1 MIAPPRLLITMRFA
15 RLTLSPF
22 ELLNILLDKP
32 RDHETALAA
41 RLVFN
46 ICSHQSNIGGE
57 PMCCGGMTK
66 MLLALIIAIC
76 ASVTAA
82 RSAELIPLRATYAS
96 IGGAFAPLWIAQDK
110 GVFNKYG
117 LAVDLRYMLSATGTQ
132 ALLSGSMDIVNPA
145 TELIEAGLGGARVA
159 FIIGILNRA
168 VLSVYSKPD
177 IRQFS
182 DLRGKILGVTL
193 PGSTTDLTARILLQQ
208 AGMTAGK
215 DVQVTH
221 LQGMPDLITALSQ
234 GRIDAGIVSAPTTL
248 KARQAGFKELV
259 DVTARNIPMIH
270 AGLATTLD
278 FIKNNPD
285 KVRRYVQA
293 YIEANKIAR
302 TDPETTKQII
312 GKYTKTENREDLD
325 ETYNTYAKVWEQAPY
340 VSVAAMQTLLNF
352 SINPAGKT
360 AKPEQFIDN
369 SFVAEL
375 EKSGFIK
382 ELYK

>member
-1 MIAPPRLLITMRFA
+1 MR
-15 RLTLSPF
+15 R
-22 ELLNILLDKP
+22 
-32 RDHETALAA
+32 R
-41 RLVFN
+41 
-46 ICSHQSNIGGE
+46 
-57 PMCCGGMTK
+57 GMTK
-66 MLLALIIAIC
+66 VLLAVLIALC
-76 ASVTAA
+76 AAVNTA
-82 RSAELIPLRATYAS
+82 RGAELIPLRATYAS

-177 IRQFS
+177 IRQFA

-208 AGMTAGK
+208 AGMAAGK

-270 AGLATTLD
+270 AGLATTHD
-278 FIKNNPD
+278 FIKTNPD

-293 YIEANKIAR
+293 YIESNKIAR
-302 TDPETTKQII
+302 TDPETTKQVI
-312 GKYTKTENREDLD
+312 GKYTKTESREDLD
-325 ETYNTYAKVWEQAPY
+325 ETYNTYVKAWEQAPY
-340 VSVAAMQTLLNF
+340 VSAAAMQTLLNF

-382 ELYK
+382 DLYKQ

>member
-1 MIAPPRLLITMRFA
+1 VVRNQLE
-15 RLTLSPF
+15 SF
-22 ELLNILLDKP
+22 EQIGALLDNP
-32 RDHETALAA
+32 AIDRGIALAA
-41 RLVFN
+41 RLLFN
-46 ICSHQSNIGGE
+46 VCSQQSNITE
-57 PMCCGGMTK
+57 ETVRRSGMTK
-66 MLLALIIAIC
+66 MLLALIVAIG
-76 ASVTAA
+76 APVTTA

-96 IGGAFAPLWIAQDK
+96 VGGAFAPLWIAQDK

-132 ALLSGSMDIVNPA
+132 ALLSGSVDIVNPA

-168 VLSVYSKPD
+168 VLSVYGKPD

-182 DLRGKILGVTL
+182 ELRGKILGVTL

-208 AGMTAGK
+208 AGMVAGK

-221 LQGMPDLITALSQ
+221 LQGMPDLITALNQ

-248 KARQAGFKELV
+248 KARQAGLKELV

-270 AGLATTLD
+270 AGLATTRD
-278 FIKNNPD
+278 FIKSNPD

-293 YIEANKIAR
+293 YVEANKIAR

-325 ETYNTYAKVWEQAPY
+325 ETYNTYAKAWEEAPY
-340 VSVAAMQTLLNF
+340 VSVAAMQTVLNF

-375 EKSGFIK
+375 DKSGFIK
-382 ELYK
+382 NLYK